1 MLRHSIPLLL
11 AMSGALVCCAAAGAW
26 GADLLD
32 AQPSDTRRSLQQ
44 QPNTFPFARYWQQAQ
59 AAAAATSNAH
69 SCPDRQQQQHL
80 GNTMTMVISMH
91 SRTCTHN
98 SALPAPHTT
107 ITTTSM
113 TTSAC
118 LPRLVPCPTCLPT
131 PPCSCTSY
139 SCLASPYYLEPPS
152 ITAIT
157 ANLALVCL
165 RLRLRM
171 ATNTTVTT
179 TTSSGG
185 SGGAGGQR
193 LCSAAQG
200 PCCSQLASSL
210 HQISIRTSARCSSA
224 ITNVLLD
231 NQATN
236 YAVTSVGGS
245 RDAAIVVGT
254 DPTCTAAQAIAFV
267 SPLSLSGA
275 NAEGR
280 LLCLTVRPPCTDT
293 GLLFAGQPL
302 SGVTYAVMESGNNAC
317 WSVPNPAWPPTPL
330 TTHCCTVLG
339 LGRT

>member
-32 AQPSDTRRSLQQ
+32 VQPSDTRRSLQQ
-44 QPNTFPFARYWQQAQ
+44 QPNTFPFA
-59 AAAAATSNAH
+59 
-69 SCPDRQQQQHL
+69 
-80 GNTMTMVISMH
+80 
-91 SRTCTHN
+91 
-98 SALPAPHTT
+98 
-107 ITTTSM
+107 
-113 TTSAC
+113 
-118 LPRLVPCPTCLPT
+118 
-131 PPCSCTSY
+131 SCTSY

-185 SGGAGGQR
+185 SGGGGAGGQR

-245 RDAAIVVGT
+245 RDAAIVV
-254 DPTCTAAQAIAFV
+254 

-302 SGVTYAVMESGNNAC
+302 
-317 WSVPNPAWPPTPL
+317 
-330 TTHCCTVLG
+330 
-339 LGRT
+339 